1 MNQLAEVTTVL
12 GFVTTPD
19 IDNPSC
25 GRQYESLSML
35 QVKGAPKCG
44 RESAELQLAIP
55 TRVQVGFAFSIENME
70 YTRTTLMTQTLI
82 AVSK

>member
-44 RESAELQLAIP
+44 RESAKLHLAIP

-70 YTRTTLMTQTLI
+70 YTRTTLMTQTLV